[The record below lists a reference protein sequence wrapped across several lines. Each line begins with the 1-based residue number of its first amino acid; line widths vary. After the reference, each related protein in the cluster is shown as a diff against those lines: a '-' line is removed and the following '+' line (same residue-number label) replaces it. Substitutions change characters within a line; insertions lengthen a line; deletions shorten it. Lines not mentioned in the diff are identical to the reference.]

1 MVKNLGTH
9 DLTKVQV
16 IDDLSLTF
24 GNGAKIVPGSIDV
37 KADSGLV
44 VNTTYT
50 GKGANTG
57 LLVDSLSTL
66 PVGTMRDIYLTIR
79 VDVTEATTTTFNN
92 VALGS
97 ARGAENMMVSDT
109 STSGS
114 DPDPDADMDPT
125 NDSETTPIVLNN
137 VPGESVIGVALS
149 VKDTVRQANG
159 SYNITY
165 MAIVRNFGTGVLTNV
180 QITDSLSQVFN
191 TKTGAKFTKV
201 GTPIAS
207 DVSEL
212 AINQSFDGINDME
225 LLVSPNSRLNAGAS
239 DTLTFTINVE
249 TDGRQTPYL
258 NWVYV
263 SAKSGEKVVTDRS
276 TNGLLADVNGNG
288 DPTEATE
295 NLGTPLVIPA
305 GTELFI
311 PEGFSPNGDGINDVF
326 VIRNAPAGKRV
337 TLEVYNRW
345 MTQVYKDGDYKNDW
359 TGIANNGLRVG
370 NTAQGLPD
378 GTYFYVVKIEDGKQY
393 VRYMTITR

>member
-1 MVKNLGTH
+1 
-9 DLTKVQV
+9 
-16 IDDLSLTF
+16 
-24 GNGAKIVPGSIDV
+24 
-37 KADSGLV
+37 
-44 VNTTYT
+44 
-50 GKGANTG
+50 
-57 LLVDSLSTL
+57 
-66 PVGTMRDIYLTIR
+66 
-79 VDVTEATTTTFNN
+79 
-92 VALGS
+92 
-97 ARGAENMMVSDT
+97 
-109 STSGS
+109 
-114 DPDPDADMDPT
+114 
-125 NDSETTPIVLNN
+125 LNN

-212 AINQSFDGINDME
+212 AINQSFDGINDMQ

-258 NWVYV
+258 NWVYA